1 MILKKTIVSAIAV
14 LAVLALTV
22 WPSSTHETHA
32 IPGNLYTYNGQWAKR
47 SEPGSRA
54 ETWSRTEWGM
64 PFGWLVR
71 DVGKT
76 VDAWYVKMDTKFLVT
91 YCLTAVMAGAAVW
104 LVMKRLGKNQ
114 KREPNGCSRC

>member
-1 MILKKTIVSAIAV
+1 
-14 LAVLALTV
+14 
-22 WPSSTHETHA
+22 
-32 IPGNLYTYNGQWAKR
+32 
-47 SEPGSRA
+47 
-54 ETWSRTEWGM
+54 M